1 MTSSLQLDVKT
12 LSLMGQTLDV
22 RPSDC
27 VGNVGGV
34 EADST
39 PADCRAA
46 SVTSISSVT
55 PEPSQPVTLLIFIYF
70 ISDLFVRE

>member
-1 MTSSLQLDVKT
+1 MTSSLQLEVTT
-12 LSLMGQTLDV
+12 LSLIGQTLDV

-39 PADCRAA
+39 PAHCRAA
-46 SVTSISSVT
+46 SGIQTWALESEVAHSVCVIC
-55 PEPSQPVTLLIFIYF
+55 PSAGGG
-70 ISDLFVRE
+70 R

>member
-1 MTSSLQLDVKT
+1 MTSSLQLEVTT
-12 LSLMGQTLDV
+12 LSLIGQTLDV

-39 PADCRAA
+39 PAHCRAA

-55 PEPSQPVTLLIFIYF
+55 PEPASQSHY
-70 ISDLFVRE
+70 